1 MKRSD
6 FERQVE
12 RAIASIPAQF
22 LERVENLSIQ
32 VQDRADEETLEAVGL
47 EDAHDLLGYYMGWPL
62 TERTHDYGNCPPDVI
77 IIYQLAVENYLEETG
92 EPLQKVL
99 CETIMH
105 ELAHYFGFSEEEMD
119 VIEQLW
125 SRERDDLSS

>member
-1 MKRSD
+1 MNRKD
-6 FERQVE
+6 FERHVE
-12 RAIASIPAQF
+12 RAIAAIPAQF
-22 LERVENLSIQ
+22 LERIENLSFQ
-32 VQDRADEETLEAVGL
+32 VQDWADEETLEGVEL
-47 EDAHDLLGYYMGWPL
+47 DDARDLLGYYMGWPL
-62 TERTHDYGNCPPDVI
+62 TERTHEYGNCPPDVI
-77 IIYQLAVENYLEETG
+77 IIYQAAVENYLDETG

-125 SRERDDLSS
+125 DKERDDLSS